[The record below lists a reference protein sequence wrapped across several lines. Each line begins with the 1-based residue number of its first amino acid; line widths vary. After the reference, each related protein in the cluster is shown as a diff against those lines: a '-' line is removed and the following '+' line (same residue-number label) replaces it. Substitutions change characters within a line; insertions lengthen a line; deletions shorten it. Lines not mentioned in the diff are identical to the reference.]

1 MRITSYLENG
11 KLTLELMGEID
22 HHTAKNFI
30 TTIERKIEAYNPHT
44 CVLDFTGVTF
54 MDSSGIA
61 VVIHTFRNMTK
72 LSGKMYVI
80 NLQEQPLKVFR
91 ASGMDKM
98 IETKEVFN

>member
-11 KLTLELMGEID
+11 NLTIELMGEID

-30 TTIERKIEAYNPHT
+30 ATIERKMAAYNPHT
-44 CVLDFTGVTF
+44 CILDFSGVTF

-61 VVIHTFRNMTK
+61 VVIHTFRHMTK
-72 LSGKMYVI
+72 LSGKMYVT

-98 IETKEVFN
+98 IELKEVFN